1 MKTTRKRCSGEL
13 KARVALEGLRGDLTL
28 AELALI
34 IRA

>member
-1 MKTTRKRCSGEL
+1 MKMTSKRCSGEL